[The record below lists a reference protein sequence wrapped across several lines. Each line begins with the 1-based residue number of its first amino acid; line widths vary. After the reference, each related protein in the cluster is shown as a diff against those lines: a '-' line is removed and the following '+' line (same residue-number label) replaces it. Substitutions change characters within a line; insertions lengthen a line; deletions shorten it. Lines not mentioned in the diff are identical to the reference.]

1 MRDLPGAGAE
11 YRVERWRL
19 EELSVVPFGR
29 DERAELR
36 ADEAPGEMVARM
48 AAAGGDER
56 RAAVAR
62 ALRLDRWR
70 EGRPVAAG
78 LRLAGRFGLDG
89 GEAAVALDEEVR
101 RHCDA
106 LERDLAA

>member
-1 MRDLPGAGAE
+1 MR
-11 YRVERWRL
+11 
-19 EELSVVPFGR
+19 
-29 DERAELR
+29 ERAG
-36 ADEAPGEMVARM
+36 GE
-48 AAAGGDER
+48 G
-56 RAAVAR
+56 RAAVRA

-70 EGRPVAAG
+70 EGWPVAAG

-89 GEAAVALDEEVR
+89 GEVAVALDEEVR